1 VALGADRGSVLRLV
15 LREGALVAALGLAV
29 GLSGAAAAAGLMR
42 NAFFGGRGASDPLLF
57 VGVGAVL
64 LVVTFLASALPAR
77 RATRIDPLAALRA
90 E

>member
-1 VALGADRGSVLRLV
+1 LGADRASVLGLV
-15 LREGALVAALGLAV
+15 FREAALVAALGLAV
-29 GLSGAAAAAGLMR
+29 GLCGAAAAARLMR
-42 NAFFGGRGASDPLLF
+42 NAFFGGRGATDPLVF

-77 RATRIDPLAALRA
+77 RATRIDPLAALRT